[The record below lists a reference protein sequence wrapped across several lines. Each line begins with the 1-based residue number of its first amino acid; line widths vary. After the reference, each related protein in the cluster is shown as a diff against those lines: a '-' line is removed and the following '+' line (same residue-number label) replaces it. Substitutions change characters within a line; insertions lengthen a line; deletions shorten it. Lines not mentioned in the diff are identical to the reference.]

1 MGGRRLLYLSL
12 WRHLLLRG
20 GKLLLLQPGGRE
32 SRQRLQL
39 LGVGFRRDVLVFV
52 RVLQAV
58 LGEVSH
64 LRCKERGRSQIH
76 LRTTQTEMTP
86 SILSEL

>member
-1 MGGRRLLYLSL
+1 MSVGGRGLLYLSL

-20 GKLLLLQPGGRE
+20 GKLLLLQPGGRK

-39 LGVGFRRDVLVFV
+39 LGFGFRRDVLVFV

-58 LGEVSH
+58 LGEVRH
-64 LRCKERGRSQIH
+64 LRNKEGEESDTPENHTNRSD
-76 LRTTQTEMTP
+76 
-86 SILSEL
+86 SIIFI

>member
-1 MGGRRLLYLSL
+1 MSVGGRGLLYLSL

-32 SRQRLQL
+32 SQRLQL
-39 LGVGFRRDVLVFV
+39 LGFGFRRNVLVFV

-58 LGEVSH
+58 LGEVRH
-64 LRCKERGRSQIH
+64 LRNKEGEESDTPETHTNRSD
-76 LRTTQTEMTP
+76 
-86 SILSEL
+86 SIIFI

>member
-1 MGGRRLLYLSL
+1 MSVGGRGLLYLSL

-32 SRQRLQL
+32 RLQL
-39 LGVGFRRDVLVFV
+39 LGFGFRRDVLVFV

-58 LGEVSH
+58 LGEVRH
-64 LRCKERGRSQIH
+64 LRNKEGEESNTPENHTNRSD
-76 LRTTQTEMTP
+76 
-86 SILSEL
+86 SIIFI